1 MFIKAIAVSAIVLLL
16 AACDPVLTA
25 RTVRP
30 DHGVSYN
37 PQNYAGINYAKIDLN
52 TGAAEIVGGKEQD
65 DIRIWYKDAERE
77 LEYTATNA
85 RSLGLVAL
93 RTQIERDLI
102 RTQGFT
108 VERAGSVAR
117 TIVRSL
123 AAAGALQAL
132 SPLGGA
138 LMAPPLHLPAPAVAP

>member
-1 MFIKAIAVSAIVLLL
+1 MLGKSLVVGASVIFL

-52 TGAAEIVGGKEQD
+52 TGEAEVVGGKEQD
-65 DIRIWYKDAERE
+65 DIRIWYKDSERE

-93 RTQIERDLI
+93 RSQIERDLI
-102 RTQGFT
+102 RTQGLS
-108 VERAGSVAR
+108 VEQAGAVAR

-132 SPLGGA
+132 APLGGA
-138 LMAPPLHLPAPAVAP
+138 LVVPPLDFPVPPGTP